1 MPTLDS
7 LTVFVENY
15 GYMAVFISMFFEGL
29 CIPIP
34 SEIVLGF
41 AGFMVYQGKFSFTG
55 AILAGWLGSFAGSC
69 TIYYAARRGGRQ
81 FLYRYC
87 HLIRLSP
94 AHIDT
99 FGEWFRRIGPPL
111 IIPWRQIPVLRTKIS
126 IAAGLLDLRAWVFAL
141 YTAAGIAVWCTLAVS
156 LGYYFGQ
163 NWLLLVEIF
172 SRLGTVVVAALAV
185 GGAAVA
191 IGAYIY
197 IRKKRKRK
205 EEAR

>member
-7 LTVFVENY
+7 LTVFVEKY
-15 GYMAVFISMFFEGL
+15 GYLAVFVSMFFEGM

-41 AGFMVYQGKFSFTG
+41 AGFMVYQGKFTFTG

-69 TIYYAARRGGRQ
+69 TIYYAALRGGRQ

-99 FGEWFRRIGPPL
+99 FGEWFRRLGPPL

-126 IAAGLLDLRAWVFAL
+126 IAAGLLDLRAWIFVL

-163 NWLLLVEIF
+163 NWLLFVEFF

-185 GGAAVA
+185 GGVAVTAA
-191 IGAYIY
+191 AYIY
-197 IRKKRKRK
+197 IRQRKRK